1 MMSALD
7 WFVFGMLI
15 GAGVSVLVLIH
26 RTFR

>member
-7 WFVFGMLI
+7 WFVLGMLI
-15 GAGVSVLVLIH
+15 GVGVSVLVLIH